1 MLIRRYT
8 ESDREKVL
16 TLLRLN
22 TPNYFSESEESDF
35 IYYLDD
41 HSENFYLIEEDDKI
55 LACGGFNL
63 LNEGKLVRI
72 SWDIVHPSQQGK
84 GLGTKL
90 TKFRLEKI
98 KTMKTV
104 SIIEVRTS
112 QFADKFYEQFGFV
125 TKEVINDYW
134 AKGFDLYRMDQTIS

>member
-8 ESDREKVL
+8 KSDTENVL

-22 TPNYFSESEESDF
+22 TPKYFSESEESDL
-35 IYYLDD
+35 IYYLED
-41 HSENFYLIEEDDKI
+41 HSENFYLVEEEEKI

-63 LNEGKLVRI
+63 LNGGKLVRI

-90 TKFRLEKI
+90 TLFRLEKI
-98 KTMKTV
+98 QTIKTV

>member
-134 AKGFDLYRMDQTIS
+134 AKGFDLYRMDQVIA